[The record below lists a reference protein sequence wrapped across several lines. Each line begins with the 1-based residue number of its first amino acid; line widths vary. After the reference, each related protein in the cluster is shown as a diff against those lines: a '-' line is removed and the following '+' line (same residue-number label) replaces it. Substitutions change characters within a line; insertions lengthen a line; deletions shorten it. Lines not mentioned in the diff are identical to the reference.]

1 MTFDK
6 DEFMQDVVTN
16 SMWPNN
22 LTLDWDRIHGLALA
36 IHESIENGIN
46 AEQTLLEGLILME
59 WLSGVATVN
68 YRALRNQMMGRM
80 IDGDMTTD
88 EIFGIVMSPKQSID
102 IDVIGDID
110 DNMKDLMAGIG
121 QALNEALSS
130 SKEDSS
136 KGMMNDILQQL
147 KNSKRADKIDEDSFI
162 NMLNALKKAA
172 NDDLQEEE

>member
-1 MTFDK
+1 
-6 DEFMQDVVTN
+6 
-16 SMWPNN
+16 
-22 LTLDWDRIHGLALA
+22 
-36 IHESIENGIN
+36 
-46 AEQTLLEGLILME
+46 
-59 WLSGVATVN
+59 
-68 YRALRNQMMGRM
+68 
-80 IDGDMTTD
+80 
-88 EIFGIVMSPKQSID
+88 MSPKQSID